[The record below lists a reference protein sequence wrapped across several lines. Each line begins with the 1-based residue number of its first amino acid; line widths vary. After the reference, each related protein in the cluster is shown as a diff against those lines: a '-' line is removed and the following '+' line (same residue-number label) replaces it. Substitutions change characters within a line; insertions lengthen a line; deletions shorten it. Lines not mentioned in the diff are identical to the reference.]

1 MLICRNKN
9 FLPLLLIGIILV
21 IIGLVY
27 GLVANNLAV
36 LLLMVIFGIFLIG
49 IALFFMIKRY
59 LGINKLKLK
68 MQQKEYIKAKI
79 AEIHKVDV
87 TVAKMLKDIPYEIVV
102 ETKVDGTDQILV
114 SDWVDLE
121 FIQVKNI
128 AKGQEIDI
136 CFADKNNYYLAL

>member
-68 MQQKEYIKAKI
+68 LQQKEYIKAKI

-121 FIQVKNI
+121 FIQTKNI
-128 AKGQEIDI
+128 IKGKEIDI
-136 CFADKNNYYLAL
+136 CFSDKNNYYLAL